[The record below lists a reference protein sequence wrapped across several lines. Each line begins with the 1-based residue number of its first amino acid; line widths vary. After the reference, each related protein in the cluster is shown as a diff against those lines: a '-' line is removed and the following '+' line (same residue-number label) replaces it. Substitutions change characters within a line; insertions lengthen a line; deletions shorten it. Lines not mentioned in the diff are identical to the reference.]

1 MKGYKGS
8 FKCQC
13 SRSDYAEGT
22 CVHLHVLFQRLPCF
36 TTVTWDRWTGWPM
49 LGSFLTTYFPIR
61 PIIHTT
67 SWSSCRIFTRENVVT
82 YLRKHLVI
90 KITNWSKFIMMKT
103 KHLHLLFSN
112 FSSKW
117 LNCFLDF
124 WNPRANLIRNSM
136 SISFQFVQVRLDS
149 SEFVFNPI
157 HILIVEIA

>member
-1 MKGYKGS
+1 MPVLSIRLRRRNVRSPPRPFSETAVFHDCYMGS
-8 FKCQC
+8 MD
-13 SRSDYAEGT
+13 RLANAWVLLD
-22 CVHLHVLFQRLPCF
+22 HVLPNKANHIHYI
-36 TTVTWDRWTGWPM
+36 VI
-49 LGSFLTTYFPIR
+49 FLSNFY
-61 PIIHTT
+61 
-67 SWSSCRIFTRENVVT
+67 TRKRCYVFEKAFGDKDNEASLLWWKQNIYT
-82 YLRKHLVI
+82 
-90 KITNWSKFIMMKT
+90 F
-103 KHLHLLFSN
+103 LFSN